1 MEFQRQDL
9 PSKGS
14 NSEKMVGIYS
24 LTGREHDRNWRE
36 LTGQLSFRERAEQ
49 WADRNPRKLF
59 GTALVLIALG
69 IALIPP
75 LISAN
80 NEADRVLR
88 ELDALRAFRGG
99 VSVVPMPD
107 SEATPIPTSEPS
119 LQTSSPLN
127 PLSRAYLELSIPTTE
142 GKSVAEIMKDLGYKF
157 YPPPHIPEV
166 PDQFRA
172 GDEGNYYRRLP
183 LNWKERQ
190 FFDRFKTMNI
200 AGSINAKEPFS
211 SLIIQPIGSPM
222 QGITEFFVVSDKGWV
237 NIAQVNYNEVNLFI
251 QDPGPEIMELIN
263 RYKFSPYGVRIVRVL
278 SDGALDYGNGVIG
291 PTTAQVVNANRVV

>member
-1 MEFQRQDL
+1 MEFQRHEPDT
-9 PSKGS
+9 KGPGA
-14 NSEKMVGIYS
+14 ERMVGVYS

-88 ELDALRAFRGG
+88 DLDASRAFRGG
-99 VSVVPMPD
+99 VIVVPMPD
-107 SEATPIPTSEPS
+107 PEATPIPTSEPS
-119 LQTSSPLN
+119 LQPSSPLN
-127 PLSRAYLELSIPTTE
+127 PLNRAYLELLIPTTE
-142 GKSVAEIMKDLGYKF
+142 GKSVADIMKDLGYKF
-157 YPPPHIPEV
+157 YPPLRLPET

-172 GDEGNYYRRLP
+172 GDEGNYYRSLP
-183 LNWKERQ
+183 LNWGERD
-190 FFDRFKTMNI
+190 FFKRFQTMNI
-200 AGSINAKEPFS
+200 AGSINAKEPFP

-222 QGITEFFVVSDKGWV
+222 PGITEFFVVSDKGWV
-237 NIAQVNYNEVNLFI
+237 NIAQVNGTDMNLFI
-251 QDPGPEIMELIN
+251 QDPGPEIMEAIES
-263 RYKFSPYGVRIVRVL
+263 YKLSLPGVRIVRAL
-278 SDGALDYGNGVIG
+278 PDGALDYGNGAIG
-291 PTTAQVVNANRVV
+291 PTTAQVVNANRGI